1 MKRVVAAMLLLWAT
15 GCMRPIKLVTDS
27 GLHVDGPINAKLSAE
42 ILPTGATSPVVEMP
56 VQGEACGKGPKVA
69 IVDVDGL
76 LLNFNLN
83 GPYSAGENPVDI
95 FREKLDAAAA
105 DPDVCAVV
113 VRINSPGGGAAAS
126 DMMWRELFAFREKTG
141 RPVVACLM
149 DLGTSGAYYLAT
161 AADRILAH
169 PLTVT
174 GGVGVILNLYNL
186 RDFMS
191 TFNIIYQGIKA
202 GEQFDNAS
210 MTKELSPEAKALLQS
225 MADEFYERFKAVV
238 RKRRPQLNLAEG
250 TALDGR
256 VFTARQ
262 ALERGLIDQIG
273 YLDDALAEARRLA
286 GQPAARVVL
295 FHRRND
301 PGWTP
306 YATTPNIPL
315 QAAFLPYSMPGADR
329 IRLPLFLY
337 LWQPDPTL
345 DRMSGK

>member
-1 MKRVVAAMLLLWAT
+1 MRRILALTCLLLAS
-15 GCMRPIKLVTDS
+15 GCVRPLQVVTDS
-27 GLHVDGPINAKLSAE
+27 RFHVDGPINARLSAE
-42 ILPTGATSPVVEMP
+42 ILPTSATSPVVEMP
-56 VQGEACGKGPKVA
+56 VSGGCGKGPKVA

-76 LLNFNLN
+76 ILNFNLN
-83 GPYSAGENPVDI
+83 GPYSAGENPVDV

-105 DPDVCAVV
+105 DADVCAVV

-126 DMMWRELFAFREKTG
+126 DMMWRELYAFREKTG

-149 DLGTSGAYYLAT
+149 DLGASGAYYVAT

-174 GGVGVILNLYNL
+174 GGVGVVLNLYNL

-191 TFNIIYQGIKA
+191 TFNIIYQGVKG
-202 GEQFDNAS
+202 GEQFDAAS
-210 MTKELSPEAKALLQS
+210 MTKELSPEAKELLQG
-225 MADEFYERFKAVV
+225 MADEFYERFKSVV
-238 RKRRPQLNLAEG
+238 RRRRPQLDLAEG
-250 TALDGR
+250 KALDGR

-262 ALERGLIDQIG
+262 ALERGLIDRIG
-273 YLDDALAEARRLA
+273 YLEDALAEARTLA
-286 GQPAARVVL
+286 AQPTARVVL

-301 PGWTP
+301 PAWTP
-306 YATTPNIPL
+306 YSTTPNIPL

-329 IRLPLFLY
+329 SRLPLFLY